1 MRVLALDSAAD
12 GVVRSFGVGTLD
24 MKHPESTVDHP
35 MIVLDAG
42 GYVCG
47 CECWWG
53 EESKLRER
61 LSTERGWRWEEIAA
75 PHRHDEGGANRV
87 PSLRKSDL
95 IAIVDGPH
103 AGGEPPEVA
112 SELRPSLFELTGL
125 AGELPGNGADS

>member
-1 MRVLALDSAAD
+1 MMRVIALESAVD

-24 MKHPESTVDHP
+24 MKHPELNVDHP

-61 LSTERGWRWEEIAA
+61 LSTERGWRWEVVAA
-75 PHRHDEGGANRV
+75 PHRHDEGGA
-87 PSLRKSDL
+87 
-95 IAIVDGPH
+95 
-103 AGGEPPEVA
+103 
-112 SELRPSLFELTGL
+112 T
-125 AGELPGNGADS
+125 